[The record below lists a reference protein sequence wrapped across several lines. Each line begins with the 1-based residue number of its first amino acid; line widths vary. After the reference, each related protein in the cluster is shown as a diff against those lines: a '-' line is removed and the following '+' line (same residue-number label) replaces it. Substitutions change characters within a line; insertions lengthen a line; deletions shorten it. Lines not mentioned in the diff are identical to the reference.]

1 MNAQLLLSANHIELA
16 PLGADS
22 PSGSVGH
29 SSERGLHIGE
39 VGMDGQK
46 DKICVACG
54 ASRPANGFYAGR
66 AVCKECVKA
75 ETRNLYLANAA
86 NERERARKY
95 YEGHREREI
104 ALEKSYRIQHRGEV
118 RARKDRY
125 RRLLLATCP
134 DKLRAPDKLR
144 HRVQDGTVI
153 RQPCVSCGAPN
164 AEGHHE
170 DYSRPLDVTW
180 LCGQCHIDLHRR
192 RRAAMR
198 VTKGNA
204 DAVPKVQP

>member
-86 NERERARKY
+86 NERERA
-95 YEGHREREI
+95 
-104 ALEKSYRIQHRGEV
+104 
-118 RARKDRY
+118 
-125 RRLLLATCP
+125 ATCP
-134 DKLRAPDKLR
+134 DKVRAPDKLR